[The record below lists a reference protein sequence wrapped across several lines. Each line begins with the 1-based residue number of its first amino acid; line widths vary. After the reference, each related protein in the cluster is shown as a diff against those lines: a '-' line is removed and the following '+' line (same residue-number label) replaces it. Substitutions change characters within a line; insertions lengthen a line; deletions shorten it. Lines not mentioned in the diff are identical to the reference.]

1 MRILVDQSGY
11 DLLNIGDAAM
21 LQACVTRLRQLWP
34 DAEIMVVCHSPERLA
49 AYCPGT
55 VAVGQTFA
63 DRPVFQAVPRRP
75 RLAAEQAW
83 KMAAPYFSGRLR
95 PGRFRSGRGRSGAPR
110 TAIQAVQA
118 ADIVVASGGGYVTD
132 TWWWH
137 AAGVLSLLALA
148 QRLGKP
154 TAMFGQGIGPISQRG
169 LRTQAG
175 AVLRRLAVLGLREA
189 RTGHDLALSLGT
201 QPGSINVTGDDAL
214 VLIPPTV
221 PDGHALGVNM
231 RVSDYAGVDPAA
243 AQTVG
248 DVVIQAADAYGAPL
262 VALPVSRYP
271 VDGDLSAIRALLR
284 REHSR
289 PGTVLDDLVSPE
301 ALAAAAAGCRAIVT
315 GSYHAAVFSLA
326 QGVPAVCLTKSPYY
340 DAKFAGLSA
349 LFPGACFVGSL
360 SQPDFAAWLRT
371 AIDQAWNLPAA
382 ARAAAREAAAGQRQ
396 AGREAYAQF
405 QAAADKTPAMVTAD
419 SEGRLR

>member
-1 MRILVDQSGY
+1 VRILVDQSGY
-11 DLLNIGDAAM
+11 DLLNIGDVAM
-21 LQACVTRLRQLWP
+21 LQSCVTRLRQLWP
-34 DAEIMVVCHSPERLA
+34 DAEIMVVCHSPARLA
-49 AYCPGT
+49 SYCPGT
-55 VAVGQTFA
+55 VAIGQTFA
-63 DRPVFQAVPRRP
+63 DRPGFRAVPRRP

-83 KMAAPYFSGRLR
+83 KMAAPYFSGRL
-95 PGRFRSGRGRSGAPR
+95 GSLGRGRPPR
-110 TAIQAVQA
+110 TAIQAVRA

-148 QRLGKP
+148 QREGKP
-154 TAMFGQGIGPISQRG
+154 TAMFGQGIGPITQRG

-175 AVLRRLAVLGLREA
+175 AVLRRLTVLGLREA
-189 RTGHDLALSLGT
+189 RVGHDLALSLGT
-201 QPGSINVTGDDAL
+201 RPGAITVTGDDAL
-214 VLIPPTV
+214 ELIPPTV
-221 PDGHALGVNM
+221 PGGHALGVNM

-248 DVVIQAADAYGAPL
+248 EVVTQAADAYGAPL

-289 PGTVLDDLVSPE
+289 PGTVLDDLASPE
-301 ALAAAAAGCRAIVT
+301 ALATAASGCRAVVT

-326 QGVPAVCLTKSPYY
+326 QGVPAVCLTKSSYY
-340 DAKFAGLSA
+340 DAKFAGLSE

-360 SQPDFAAWLRT
+360 SQPDFADWLRA
-371 AIDQAWNLPAA
+371 AIDQAWNLPAP
-382 ARAAAREAAAGQRQ
+382 ARAAAREAAGRQRQ

-405 QAAADKTPAMVTAD
+405 QVAAGLVATDR
-419 SEGRLR
+419 EGLLR